1 MATST
6 IWLYGSKKPY
16 KLHNF
21 KLQQERNMQIDDLE
35 TYLTDFQL
43 ARFDNV
49 QYFKRELKKD
59 IKLNMPQEALAEDY
73 DVKYQYMKVQN
84 SDSTKPLYYYIQNY
98 SWVSKS
104 TIRFTIYLD
113 TINTFSSLFEF
124 SQKTKIY
131 REHKDRFYKSYPSNT
146 KHLNVPK
153 SAWTD
158 KNMGGSVVYKT
169 AKMTLYEPDYKQ
181 YKAGEWNIS
190 VSNLSPAW
198 LTVTTAEAEDY
209 GYYTIELT
217 NKTKNP
223 LPDDTDFDVN
233 FTTNLTK
240 LIRKIDFQSEG
251 IQAPEYKKDETI
263 IYNDVDKYKWY
274 LIYDKIDKNSSTINT
289 YLVAESKIECFI
301 ASSLQEENFIDL
313 NTIEKP
319 VDDKS
324 YYAFTSDSILY
335 EGENER
341 QTLYPGS
348 LENKGR
354 YLDSFGN
361 SMFCLFF
368 NHHTNKWEMKLN
380 ENPSNITYNSK
391 NFKDYYVFDGTDN
404 KIFYDYDVNL
414 SYISSSGNTSLF
426 LGPRYRYSFNQL
438 EKKTINSFWDI
449 DRTKSTLMKI
459 INCPYCPIPYTID
472 ENKNYNFSST
482 IAKYE
487 EIELGS
493 YNSSTQKYNK
503 INVIKISPSISKFSN
518 IIYNCT
524 NLINENLYCDIDL
537 TTEDRN
543 DINESKLFH
552 SDFRNLKLV
561 YDSFVYPINFEK
573 INALNISDVNLKL
586 YTSKDVVSRFLFSF
600 EGLNQKGK
608 TEETYDGFLS
618 VNRNNEM
625 PIFTDDY
632 LNYLRNGY
640 NYDVKNKNIK
650 IAGQWIGAA
659 VSTAAAIAG
668 TVGSFGSAGA
678 FLIPAA
684 IGQLSSAITSTVNA
698 ENNLEK
704 KLQETKNQASSV
716 SGSDDIDILEAYSN
730 NKAKFCYYQ
739 VSDRLKKQMADLFY
753 YFGYT
758 SNEMKVPDEYSRIW
772 FNYIQCSPVFTNTY
786 NWSDDIIK
794 DITYRFEQGL
804 TVYHHRNNTW
814 DFDQTKENYESWLFA

>member
-84 SDSTKPLYYYIQNY
+84 SDSTKPLYYYVQNY

-113 TINTFSSLFEF
+113 TINTFSSMFDF

-131 REHKDRFYKSYPSNT
+131 REHKDRFYKTYPSNT

-158 KNMGGSVVYKT
+158 KNMGGSIVYKT

-198 LTVTTAEAEDY
+198 LTITAAEAEDY

-217 NKTKNP
+217 NKTRNP

-251 IQAPEYKKDETI
+251 IQAPLYKKKESDIVPYGKEKL
-263 IYNDVDKYKWY
+263 NSNWY
-274 LIYDKIDKNSSTINT
+274 LIYNTNADSKSIDT
-289 YLVAESKIECFI
+289 YLINDNYFSNNEIFI
-301 ASSLQEENFIDL
+301 NKENAIIKFSDL
-313 NTIEKP
+313 VTPKNRQ
-319 VDDKS
+319 S
-324 YYAFTSDSILY
+324 YYELRNYNNHYSTY
-335 EGENER
+335 EGAIISESNSRIYGSEYSHLG
-341 QTLYPGS
+341 LY
-348 LENKGR
+348 
-354 YLDSFGN
+354 Y
-361 SMFCLFF
+361 
-368 NHHTNKWEMKLN
+368 
-380 ENPSNITYNSK
+380 
-391 NFKDYYVFDGTDN
+391 FDGNWRIMSYEISRTDGEMRNIRDILIFETTDN
-404 KIFYDYDVNL
+404 QFFANDNICLQYKEYDTFLNRYYLKEHYDYNL
-414 SYISSSGNTSLF
+414 DTITSPLNNF
-426 LGPRYRYSFNQL
+426 SQV
-438 EKKTINSFWDI
+438 
-449 DRTKSTLMKI
+449 DRTLSTLVKI
-459 INCPYCPIPYTID
+459 INTPYCPIPYNITDKGNPI
-472 ENKNYNFSST
+472 FSSD
-482 IAKYE
+482 YV
-487 EIELGS
+487 S
-493 YNSSTQKYNK
+493 FQKVNIGKNK
-503 INVIKISPSISKFSN
+503 SEINVLKLNDISLKLISN
-518 IIYNCT
+518 INDIT
-524 NLINENLYCDIDL
+524 NLITSELYKDID
-537 TTEDRN
+537 TSTEDRN
-543 DINESKLFH
+543 DDNESKLLH
-552 SDFRNLKLV
+552 SDFTSIKLA
-561 YDSFVYPINFEK
+561 YDSFVYSIDLEK
-573 INALNISDVNLKL
+573 INPNSIENINLQF
-586 YTSKDVVSRFLFSF
+586 YTTNTINSRFLFKINGISQ
-600 EGLNQKGK
+600 LNK
-608 TEETYDGFLS
+608 TTEIYDGILP
-618 VNRNNEM
+618 VTRNNEM
-625 PIFTDDY
+625 SIYSNDY

-640 NYDVKNKNIK
+640 NYDVKNKNAK

-684 IGQLSSAITSTVNA
+684 IGQLSSAITSTVSA
-698 ENNLEK
+698 ENNFEK

-730 NKAKFCYYQ
+730 NKAKFCYYLI
-739 VSDRLKKQMADLFY
+739 SNRLRKQMADLFY
-753 YFGYT
+753 YFGYI
-758 SNEMKVPDEYSRIW
+758 SNEMKVPVENTRIW
-772 FNYIQCSPVFTNTY
+772 FNYIQCSPVFNNTY

-814 DFDQTKENYESWLFA
+814 DFDQVKENYESWLFA